1 MNRYISKFLDYIKIE
16 RNYSDH
22 TIVNYRH
29 DLVVF
34 RDFVQTTS
42 IEKIDHFLVRRFL
55 ANMRDSGLSKNSM
68 SRRLGALRS
77 FFNFLQKERL
87 VKRNPMKAVRNPRG
101 DKKLPDFLSESEVAE
116 LLEIPAKDA
125 MGSRN
130 RAILELMYSTGCR
143 ISEVVG
149 LNVED
154 ADLISGLAKVLGKG
168 RKERLAPIGGPA
180 LKALNH
186 YLEFRSDYVT
196 FETQKKG
203 NPLFLNHSNNKKGT
217 RLTQRSIRRIVDAR
231 VREIS
236 LRKQI
241 SPHALRH
248 SFATHLLNNGADLR
262 SVQELLGHQN
272 ISTTAIYTHVSTE
285 RMKRVYEK
293 AHPRA

>member
-1 MNRYISKFLDYIKIE
+1 MDRYIRKFLDYLQIE

-22 TIVNYRH
+22 TVVNYRH

-34 RDFVQTTS
+34 RDFVKTIS
-42 IEKIDHFLVRRFL
+42 VDKIDHFLIRRFL
-55 ANMRDSGLSKNSM
+55 ASMREAGLSKNSM
-68 SRRLGALRS
+68 ARRLGAMRS
-77 FFNFLQKERL
+77 FFNFLKKEQL
-87 VKRNPMKAVRNPRG
+87 IKRNPMKAVRNPRG
-101 DKKLPDFLSESEVAE
+101 EKKLPDFLSEIEVAS
-116 LLEIPAKDA
+116 LLEIPVKNAI
-125 MGSRN
+125 GSRN

-143 ISEVVG
+143 VSEVVG

-168 RKERLAPIGGPA
+168 RKERLAPIGEPA
-180 LKALNH
+180 LRALKH
-186 YLEFRSDYVT
+186 YLECRSDYVT
-196 FETQKKG
+196 PETRKKG
-203 NPLFLNHSNNKKGT
+203 NPLFLNHSSNKKGT
-217 RLTQRSIRRIVDAR
+217 RLTQRSIRRVVDAR

-236 LRKQI
+236 LRKKI